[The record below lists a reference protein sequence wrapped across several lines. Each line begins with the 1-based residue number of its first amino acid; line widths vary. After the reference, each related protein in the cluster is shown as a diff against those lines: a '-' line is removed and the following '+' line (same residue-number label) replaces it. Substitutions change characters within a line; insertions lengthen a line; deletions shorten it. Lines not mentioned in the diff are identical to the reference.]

1 MSGSSATREV
11 RLEETALW
19 ESSRQTMIIDD
30 DRRSSELLIN
40 VMLLTLPTMF
50 LFPSHEIVHDR

>member
-1 MSGSSATREV
+1 MSGSSANREV

-19 ESSRQTMIIDD
+19 ESSCQTVIIDD
-30 DRRSSELLIN
+30 DRRSSELLID

-50 LFPSHEIVHDR
+50 LFPSHEIGHDR